1 MPMGEPGWPDFAF
14 STASTARKRIVLTQS
29 SSSLSFSPAF
39 GSLLA
44 SAASIAELASWAT
57 LLMRNLRS
65 GGQRPSAVRTA
76 EGGRPPWERG
86 LYSAVLIRKCMQDDS
101 VTVKGSPVRSLQKF
115 IEKELT
121 PAQRESV
128 FRAVPGDFAAR
139 LRGPI
144 LPTETIPVS
153 VLNQLTEEAARA
165 KGEPVEQFARRAGR
179 EAAADAVK
187 GIYRFFA
194 LVLTTTALLSRA
206 SQMWSSLYNRGEMRV
221 ENQTDR
227 GATIKLTN
235 FPSEVAGC
243 ARITGWIERMAELT
257 GVKDVRIQQTQCYAK
272 GGPHCEWSIT
282 WN

>member
-1 MPMGEPGWPDFAF
+1 MTRDE
-14 STASTARKRIVLTQS
+14 
-29 SSSLSFSPAF
+29 
-39 GSLLA
+39 
-44 SAASIAELASWAT
+44 
-57 LLMRNLRS
+57 
-65 GGQRPSAVRTA
+65 
-76 EGGRPPWERG
+76 
-86 LYSAVLIRKCMQDDS
+86 S

-115 IEKELT
+115 LEAELS
-121 PAQRESV
+121 PAQHRVVFESIPPE
-128 FRAVPGDFAAR
+128 FSTR

-144 LPTETIPVS
+144 LPTETIPVH
-153 VLNQLTEEAARA
+153 VLNRITEEAARV
-165 KGEPVEQFARRAGR
+165 KGESVEQFARRAGH

-194 LVLTTTALLSRA
+194 LVLTPTALLSKA

-227 GATIKLTN
+227 GATIKLMN